1 MQKPVINTFEEAV
14 DYIEST
20 PRFTK
25 KSTMEQTKAF
35 LHRLGDPDRK
45 LRIIHVAGPNGKG
58 SVCAYMDSIL
68 RAAGF
73 KAALFTSPHLV
84 DIRERFAIDG
94 EMISKESFLRA
105 FHHILNLV
113 FQPESSGQADL
124 EQSNPSGQEP
134 HSLVEYGSE
143 QPDDGKFYHPTY
155 FEFLFFIAMVFFQEE
170 APDYCILETGLG
182 GRLDATNSV
191 SRKELA
197 IITHISLDHVE
208 YLGDTVG
215 KIAGEKAGIM
225 QEGAPVI
232 YWDTCPETTA
242 VFAKRAAELGIT
254 AVSVSKNDVSFQ
266 NFNRKNIDFSF
277 HSSYYNNISLT
288 LNTIASYQVENAA
301 LAVRAAELL
310 GTKVL
315 DGGRGITEE
324 NIKKG
329 IAGCFWAGRMEEV
342 LPGVYVDG
350 AHNEDG
356 IRAFLETV
364 SMDGHEGTRTLL
376 FAVVKDKD
384 YERMAEKIA
393 GSGLFQKIAVAGMD
407 TWRGAG
413 PKVLAKLFGR
423 YPGCCLE
430 SYENVEPALE
440 TLLRERS
447 FGERIY
453 AAGSLYLVGEIKEF
467 IEDDKFRGR
476 IKEIPSQP

>member
-1 MQKPVINTFEEAV
+1 MQKPVRPVINTFEEAV

-45 LRIIHVAGPNGKG
+45 LRIIHVAGTNGKG
-58 SVCAYMDSIL
+58 SVCAYMNSIL

-73 KAALFTSPHLV
+73 KVALFTSPHLV
-84 DIRERFAIDG
+84 DIRERFVIDG
-94 EMISKESFLRA
+94 EMISKERFLRA
-105 FHHILNLV
+105 FRQILALV
-113 FQPESSGQADL
+113 F
-124 EQSNPSGQEP
+124 GQED
-134 HSLVEYGSE
+134 LGW
-143 QPDDGKFYHPTY
+143 PDDGPFYHPTY
-155 FEFLFFIAMVFFQEE
+155 FEFLFFIGMLFFEE
-170 APDYCILETGLG
+170 EKPDYCVLETGLG

-191 SRKELA
+191 YRKELA
-197 IITHISLDHVE
+197 VITRISLDHVE
-208 YLGDTVG
+208 YLGDTVE

-225 QEGAPVI
+225 QEGAPAV

-242 VFAKRAAELGIT
+242 VFEKKAAELGVS
-254 AVSVSKNDVSFQ
+254 AASVSNNDISFL

-288 LNTIASYQVENAA
+288 LNTIAAYQLENAA
-301 LAVRAAELL
+301 LAVRATELL
-310 GTKVL
+310 GTKAPN
-315 DGGRGITEE
+315 GGKVITAE

-329 IAGCFWAGRMEEV
+329 ISDCFWAGRMEEV

-364 SMDGHEGTRTLL
+364 AMDGHEGTRTLL

-384 YERMAEKIA
+384 YERMAEKIVR
-393 GSGLFQKIAVAGMD
+393 SGLFQKIAVAGMN
-407 TWRGAG
+407 TWRDAG
-413 PKVLAKLFGR
+413 PEVLRPLFGG
-423 YPGCCLE
+423 YSGCCPE
-430 SYENVEPALE
+430 SYGNVVSALGK
-440 TLLRERS
+440 LLQSRS
-447 FGERIY
+447 VGERIY
-453 AAGSLYLVGEIKEF
+453 AAGSLYMVGEIKEF

-476 IKEIPSQP
+476 IKEVPSQP